1 MIADRGEE
9 LYRIYKMKNLTSM
22 SGFHRKLS
30 IHYKNMLIYS
40 IDSNGYDFVEGFL
53 LIVRLTMKET
63 WCHKKIKK
71 NNN

>member
-1 MIADRGEE
+1 
-9 LYRIYKMKNLTSM
+9 M
-22 SGFHRKLS
+22 SGFHRKFS